1 MEPIDTRAWRCSNC
15 GYVHRGPVPPDSCPI
30 CGAPAEDFVPYEEP
44 AARAA
49 APAAG
54 EWRCLNC
61 HYVVASTAPPRD
73 CPVCRMPGNQFEPL
87 ASIGV
92 PPSGDRGPFRALI
105 VGAGIAGVS
114 AAEAIR
120 AASPEAEIT
129 LVAGEA
135 GLPYYRLNLTRYLAG
150 EIALDALPIHPPEWY
165 RNARI
170 DLLSE
175 ARVESIDLPRRRAD
189 LAGRGGVGFDRLVLA
204 TGAHP
209 FIPPIQGAERQGVE
223 TLRTSH
229 DADRILQAAARGDP
243 VVVIG
248 GGVLGLE
255 AAGALARRGA
265 HVTLLEGHEWL
276 MPRQLDR
283 EAGRRLE
290 RHVTALGIRLEKHAV
305 TREIAGAARVD
316 EVVLA
321 DGRTIPAGVVI
332 VATGVRPNTHLARRA
347 GLDVNQGVLVNH
359 HMMSSADRVFAA
371 GDAAEHNG
379 VLYGTWAASQF
390 QGTIAGM
397 NAAGLAVI
405 YGGQSRSNT
414 LKVLGLDLLSI
425 GTFEPVDGSYVVIE
439 EAAPDRYFRFVLH
452 DGRLVGAILM
462 GDISRGASVKAAIE
476 TRLDYSGLLL
486 GMPTAADVIAHSER
500 IPLSAG

>member
-1 MEPIDTRAWRCSNC
+1 MPADDTRAWRCSNC
-15 GYVHRGPVPPDSCPI
+15 GYVHRGPVPPESCPI

-44 AARAA
+44 AAPAA
-49 APAAG
+49 ASAAR

-61 HYVVASTAPPRD
+61 HYVLASSTPPGD
-73 CPVCRMPGNQFEPL
+73 CPVCRMPANQFEPIPT
-87 ASIGV
+87 IGV
-92 PPSGDRGPFRALI
+92 PPSGERGRYRALI
-105 VGAGIAGVS
+105 IGAGIAGVS

-135 GLPYYRLNLTRYLAG
+135 SLPYYRLNLTRYLAG
-150 EIALDALPIHPPEWY
+150 EITLDALPIHPPSWY
-165 RNARI
+165 SEARV

-175 ARVESIDLPRRRAD
+175 VRAEAIDLPGRRVD
-189 LAGRGGVGFDRLVLA
+189 LAGRGVVGFDRLVLA

-209 FIPPIQGAERQGVE
+209 FIPPIQGSDHEGVE
-223 TLRTSH
+223 TLRTSE
-229 DADRILQAAARGDP
+229 DADRILHAAARGNP

-255 AAGALARRGA
+255 TAGALARRGA
-265 HVTLLEGHEWL
+265 QVTVLEGHEWL

-290 RHVTALGIRLEKHAV
+290 RYVAALGIRLEKRAV
-305 TREIAGAARVD
+305 TREITGTARV
-316 EVVLA
+316 ERVVLA
-321 DGRTIPAGVVI
+321 DGRTIPAGVI
-332 VATGVRPNTHLARRA
+332 VLATGVRPNTHLARRA

-359 HMMSSADRVFAA
+359 HMMTSADGVFAA

-390 QGTIAGM
+390 QGTMAGM
-397 NAAGLAVI
+397 NAAGLTVI
-405 YGGQSRSNT
+405 YGGQPRSNT

-425 GTFEPVDGSYVVIE
+425 GTFEPVDGSYVVVE
-439 EAAPDRYFRFVLH
+439 DASPDRYFRFVLH

-462 GDISRGASVKAAIE
+462 GDISRGAAVKAAIE

-486 GMPTAADVIAHSER
+486 GKPTAADVISHSER
-500 IPLSAG
+500 MPVPG

>member
-1 MEPIDTRAWRCSNC
+1 MAPIGPGAWRCSNC
-15 GYVHRGPVPPDSCPI
+15 GYVHRGPVPPESCPI

-44 AARAA
+44 AAPAA
-49 APAAG
+49 APAAR

-61 HYVVASTAPPRD
+61 HYVLASTTPPAD

-87 ASIGV
+87 PSIGV

-105 VGAGIAGVS
+105 IGAGIAGVS

-120 AASPEAEIT
+120 GASPEAEIT
-129 LVAGEA
+129 LAAGEA

-150 EIALDALPIHPPEWY
+150 EIALEALPIHPTSWY
-165 RNARI
+165 RDARI
-170 DLLSE
+170 DLLTE
-175 ARVESIDLPRRRAD
+175 ARAESIDLSRRRVD
-189 LAGRGGVGFDRLVLA
+189 LADRGGVSFDRLVLA

-209 FIPPIQGAERQGVE
+209 FLPPIQGAGREGVE
-223 TLRTSH
+223 TLRTSE
-229 DADRILQAAARGDP
+229 DAKRILWAAARGNP

-255 AAGALARRGA
+255 TAGALARRGA
-265 HVTLLEGHEWL
+265 RVTVLEGHEWL

-290 RHVTALGIRLEKHAV
+290 RHVGALGIRLEKRAV
-305 TREIAGAARVD
+305 THEIAGAARVE

-321 DGRTIPAGVVI
+321 DGRRIPAGVVI
-332 VATGVRPNTHLARRA
+332 LATGVRPNTHLARRA
-347 GLDVNQGVLVNH
+347 GIDVNQGVLVNH
-359 HMMSSADRVFAA
+359 HMMSSADGVFAA

-397 NAAGLAVI
+397 NAAGATVI
-405 YGGQSRSNT
+405 YGGQARSNT

-425 GTFEPVDGSYVVIE
+425 GTFQPLDGSYVVVE
-439 EAAPDRYFRFVLH
+439 EAGPDRYFRFVLH

-462 GDISRGASVKAAIE
+462 GDITRGASVKAAIE

-486 GMPTAADVIAHSER
+486 GTPSAADVMAHAER
-500 IPLSAG
+500 TPVPS